1 MVIKLPL
8 ACSQMQS
15 VPLSSQFNL
24 TLVKE
29 AVLLMRMRKG
39 AGRELK
45 YQSIQNLLNIE
56 LTYQGLQNLTDF

>member
-1 MVIKLPL
+1 MVIKSPL

-29 AVLLMRMRKG
+29 AILLMHMRK
-39 AGRELK
+39 RTRKELK
-45 YQSIQNLLNIE
+45 V
-56 LTYQGLQNLTDF
+56 